1 MTLLAVERI
10 KLFSTRPPVWCI
22 AAALAL
28 TLGATAGLVWL
39 NARHSDGV
47 SPESSRPSHPGLI
60 VTMVMATLSVTTEYR
75 FGTIKATFQAVPSR
89 TRALLAKAT
98 VLALVAG
105 FVGEISSFGSW
116 GVARLIT
123 GSPHTDIATADE
135 WREIAGM
142 GLVYAVA
149 AVLAVAVGA
158 LLRQSAAAVAI
169 LLLFPLLVEQLVE
182 IVPEVGERLHDWMP
196 FVAASQFAGTVDPTL
211 PYGPWGGLA
220 YFAAVAAALLVAA
233 LVVVEKE
240 TPEPRHD
247 GARVSSHGYRGWGTS
262 GNRGPLGRWSGPP
275 IGGRPGSSIPGIAGR
290 RLILGAPGF
299 PGIMRT

>member
-10 KLFSTRPPVWCI
+10 KLFSTRAPVWCV
-22 AAALAL
+22 ATALAL
-28 TLGATAGLVWL
+28 TIGATAGLVWL

-47 SPESSRPSHPGLI
+47 SPESTQTLYILGLA

-182 IVPEVGERLHDWMP
+182 IVPGVGERLHDWMP

-220 YFAAVAAALLVAA
+220 YFAAVAAVLLVAA
-233 LVVVEKE
+233 LVVVEK
-240 TPEPRHD
+240 RD
-247 GARVSSHGYRGWGTS
+247 A
-262 GNRGPLGRWSGPP
+262 
-275 IGGRPGSSIPGIAGR
+275 
-290 RLILGAPGF
+290 
-299 PGIMRT
+299 